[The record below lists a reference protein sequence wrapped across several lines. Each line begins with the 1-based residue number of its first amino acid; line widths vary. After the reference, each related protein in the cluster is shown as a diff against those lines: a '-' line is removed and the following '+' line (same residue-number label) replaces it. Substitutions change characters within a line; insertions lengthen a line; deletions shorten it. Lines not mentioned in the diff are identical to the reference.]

1 MRMKHFKHIVRKFIW
16 FIFNYLVYRFYT
28 KQFKRYMEMLSYK
41 NVKAPGEDAY
51 MEKWQNLSKRIE
63 PYSYRHFY
71 HYMGDNPNIVPE
83 DIGHT
88 IIERCLNPERY
99 RDYYSVKALYAT
111 YLNKEYLPET
121 IACRINGG
129 CLLDSNYCEISGKAL
144 ENIIIKYERLIL
156 KPSVDSC
163 SGHGVMLFSRDNN
176 GEMCYIKDNS
186 IKLNA
191 DFLKI
196 YGTDFVLQE
205 VVTQHKELAQFC
217 PSSVNTL
224 RLSVYKSVIDEK
236 SHVVASVMRI
246 GKSGEFVD
254 NGHAG
259 GHFVSVDI
267 ETGKIGNETF
277 DQFGHRSNVWNGIDF
292 SEKGFYIPHW
302 EEVKKF
308 ACEITDHLHLMHF
321 IAFDITVDENG
332 KPKLIEF
339 NVCGFSFWLFQYCGQ
354 PVLGNY
360 TDEVIEYCQKRK
372 YSKGQMVIKI

>member
-1 MRMKHFKHIVRKFIW
+1 
-16 FIFNYLVYRFYT
+16 
-28 KQFKRYMEMLSYK
+28 
-41 NVKAPGEDAY
+41 
-51 MEKWQNLSKRIE
+51 
-63 PYSYRHFY
+63 
-71 HYMGDNPNIVPE
+71 MGGAKSTNIIPE

-121 IACRINGG
+121 IAYRINGG
-129 CLLDSNYCEISGKAL
+129 CLLDDNYREVTDKELEYKIS
-144 ENIIIKYERLIL
+144 KYKRLIL

-163 SGHGVMLFSRDNN
+163 SGHGVMLFTKDDN
-176 GEMCYIKDNS
+176 GIMCYTKDKS
-186 IKLNA
+186 IILNT
-191 DFLKI
+191 DFLKT

-205 VVTQHKELAQFC
+205 AVTQHKDLALFC

-224 RLSVYKSVIDEK
+224 RLSVYKSVINEE

-246 GKSGEFVD
+246 GRSGEFVD
-254 NGHAG
+254 NAHAG
-259 GHFVSVDI
+259 GTIIGVDPI
-267 ETGKIGNETF
+267 SGKIGNVSF
-277 DQFGHRSNVWNGIDF
+277 DQYGHRSNVWNGIDF
-292 SEKGFYIPHW
+292 SEKDFYVPNW

-308 ACEITDHLHLMHF
+308 ACEIADHLHLMHL

-339 NVCGFSFWLFQYCGQ
+339 NVGAFGFWAFQYCGQ
-354 PVLGNY
+354 PALGDY

-372 YSKGQMVIKI
+372 YSKGQMIIRI